1 MLVRQQGSAL
11 VVHTPAKLNLFLEI
25 LGKRPDG
32 FHELETLMVTVG
44 HYDTLRFT
52 EDDSSASPARSASAV
67 SAAGL
72 PSDIHLSCRWAGSPE
87 FSPGPIPTGSDNLVV
102 RATELLREVTGTR
115 RGVSIELTKRIPM
128 AAGLAGGSSD
138 CAATLWALNRLWKL
152 GLPDQRLL
160 ELAARLGSDI
170 AFFLTRT
177 SAAVCRGRGEIIE
190 PVAAPM
196 RLHFV
201 IAKPA
206 SGLST
211 AAVFRQCRS
220 AASPRSF
227 PTQSAQPLV
236 DSLRAGRL
244 SVAARQL
251 HNALQPPAE
260 QLNPD
265 VVRLRRTFSRLPFLG
280 HQMSGSGTSYFGLCS
295 QLDQA
300 TALAAQVRSAGC
312 DHVFVASTQP

>member
-44 HYDTLRFT
+44 LYDTLRFT
-52 EDDSSASPARSASAV
+52 EDDSSASPVRSASAT
-67 SAAGL
+67 SAADL
-72 PSDIHLSCRWAGSPE
+72 PSDIHLSCQWAGPPE
-87 FSPGPIPTGSDNLVV
+87 FSPGPIPTGRDNLVV
-102 RATELLREVTGTR
+102 RAAELLREVAGTR
-115 RGVSIELTKRIPM
+115 RGASIELTKRIPM

-138 CAATLWALNRLWKL
+138 CAATLFALNRLWKL
-152 GLPDQRLL
+152 GLSDQRLL

-201 IAKPA
+201 IAKPT
-206 SGLST
+206 SGLTT
-211 AAVFRQCRS
+211 AAVFRQCRP
-220 AASPRSF
+220 AAVPR
-227 PTQSAQPLV
+227 SAQPLV
-236 DSLRAGRL
+236 DSLCRGRL
-244 SVAARQL
+244 SMAARQL

-260 QLNPD
+260 QLNSD
-265 VVRLRRTFSRLPFLG
+265 VVRLRHTFSRLPFLG

-300 TALAAQVRSAGC
+300 RALAAQVRAAGC
-312 DHVFVASTQP
+312 DDVFVASTQP

>member
-1 MLVRQQGSAL
+1 MLVRQQGQAL

-25 LGKRPDG
+25 LGKRSDG

-44 HYDTLRFT
+44 RYDSLRFT
-52 EDDSSASPARSASAV
+52 EDDSSASPARSASAT
-67 SAAGL
+67 SAADL
-72 PSDIHLSCRWAGSPE
+72 PPGIHLTCRWAGLPE
-87 FSPGPIPTGSDNLVV
+87 FSPGPIPTGNENLVV
-102 RATELLREVTGTR
+102 RAAELLREVTGTR

-138 CAATLWALNRLWKL
+138 CAATLFGLNRFWKL

-170 AFFLTRT
+170 PFFLTRT

-190 PVAAPM
+190 PLAAPM

-201 IAKPA
+201 IAKPT

-211 AAVFRQCRS
+211 AAVFRQCRPSS
-220 AASPRSF
+220 APRS
-227 PTQSAQPLV
+227 ARPLV
-236 DSLRAGRL
+236 DSLLAGRHAL
-244 SVAARQL
+244 AAQHL

-260 QLNPD
+260 QLNSD
-265 VVRLRRTFSRLPFLG
+265 VARLRRTFSRLPFLG
-280 HQMSGSGTSYFGLCS
+280 HQMSGSGTAYFGLCS

-300 TALAAQVRSAGC
+300 QALAAQVRSSGC
-312 DHVFVASTQP
+312 DDVFVASTQP

>member
-1 MLVRQQGSAL
+1 MLVRQQGQAL

-25 LGKRPDG
+25 LGKRLDG

-44 HYDTLRFT
+44 LYDTLRFT
-52 EDDSSASPARSASAV
+52 EDDTSFSPSQ
-67 SAAGL
+67 SAAVTSAAVL

-102 RATELLREVTGTR
+102 QAAELLREVTGTR

-138 CAATLWALNRLWKL
+138 CAATLFALNRLWKL

-201 IAKPA
+201 IAKPT

-211 AAVFRQCRS
+211 AAVFRQCRP
-220 AASPRSF
+220 AASPRS
-227 PTQSAQPLV
+227 AQPLV
-236 DSLRAGRL
+236 GSLCAGRL
-244 SVAARQL
+244 SLACRHL
-251 HNALQPPAE
+251 HNALQAPAE
-260 QLNPD
+260 QFNSD

-300 TALAAQVRSAGC
+300 KALAAQVRSAGC
-312 DHVFVASTQP
+312 DEVFVASTQP

>member
-1 MLVRQQGSAL
+1 MLVRQQGQAL

-25 LGKRPDG
+25 LGKRSDG

-44 HYDTLRFT
+44 RYDSLRFT
-52 EDDSSASPARSASAV
+52 EDDSSASPARSASAT
-67 SAAGL
+67 SAADL
-72 PSDIHLSCRWAGSPE
+72 PPGIHLTCRWAGLPE
-87 FSPGPIPTGSDNLVV
+87 FSPGPIPTGNDNLVV
-102 RATELLREVTGTR
+102 RAAELLREVTGTR

-138 CAATLWALNRLWKL
+138 CAATLFALNRLWKL
-152 GLPDQRLL
+152 SLPDQQLL

-201 IAKPA
+201 IAKPT

-211 AAVFRQCRS
+211 AAVFRQCRP
-220 AASPRSF
+220 AAAPR
-227 PTQSAQPLV
+227 SAQPLV
-236 DSLRAGRL
+236 DSLLAGRHAL
-244 SVAARQL
+244 AARHL
-251 HNALQPPAE
+251 HNALQLPAE
-260 QLNPD
+260 QLNAD
-265 VVRLRRTFSRLPFLG
+265 VVRLRRTFSRLPFLA
-280 HQMSGSGTSYFGLCS
+280 HQMSGSGTAYFGLCS

-300 TALAAQVRSAGC
+300 QALAARVRSSGF
-312 DHVFVASTQP
+312 DDVFVASTQP

>member
-1 MLVRQQGSAL
+1 MLVRQQDQAL

-44 HYDTLRFT
+44 HYDSLRFT
-52 EDDSSASPARSASAV
+52 EDSSSASPSQLASAT
-67 SAAGL
+67 SAADL
-72 PSDIHLSCRWAGSPE
+72 PPGIHLTCHWAGSPE
-87 FSPGPIPTGSDNLVV
+87 FSPGPIPTGKENLVV
-102 RATELLREVTGTR
+102 RAAELLREVTGTQLR
-115 RGVSIELTKRIPM
+115 VSIELTKRIPM

-138 CAATLWALNRLWKL
+138 CAATLFGLNRFWKL
-152 GLPDQRLL
+152 GLTDQQLL
-160 ELAARLGSDI
+160 ELAARLGSDV

-201 IAKPA
+201 IAKPT

-211 AAVFRQCRS
+211 AAVFRQCRPAS
-220 AASPRSF
+220 APRS
-227 PTQSAQPLV
+227 ARPLV
-236 DSLRAGRL
+236 DLLLAGRH
-244 SVAARQL
+244 AQANQHL

-260 QLNPD
+260 QLNSD
-265 VVRLRRTFSRLPFLG
+265 VVRLRRTFSRLPFLA
-280 HQMSGSGTSYFGLCS
+280 HQMSGSGTAYFGLCS

-300 TALAAQVRSAGC
+300 QALAARVRSSGC
-312 DHVFVASTQP
+312 DDVFVASTQP